1 MPRPARRDGQDRF
14 RRYRNNKRHQGMRL
28 LRMWVPDPRAPGFQA
43 EATRQA
49 ELLRKAPEEGE
60 ALEFIERV
68 ADASERI

>member
-1 MPRPARRDGQDRF
+1 
-14 RRYRNNKRHQGMRL
+14 MRL